1 MAHDLIIRG
10 GTVVDGTGQPAFT
23 ADLAVSGGTITAI
36 DRAGKIG
43 GGAIREIDADGLL
56 VTPGWVDVHT
66 HYDGQVSWDSQL
78 APSSIHGV
86 TSIVMGNCGV
96 GFAPAHAGADEHE
109 LLISLMEGVEDI
121 PGTALHEGLSWDWQ
135 SYPEYLDAL
144 ARRSYKIDV
153 GSQIPHAALRAFVM
167 GERGADYH
175 ENPTEAEIAEM
186 TRLVAEGLEAGAM
199 GFATSRTVNHR
210 SRTGQKIGTLAAE
223 SAEILG
229 IAEALAL
236 TGKGVMQFVSDFK
249 NLDAELGL
257 MRAAS
262 ERAGG
267 RPISVSL
274 AQADRSPDHWRRVLE
289 WISKAAAEGIDF
301 KAQCAPR
308 TIGLLVGLESTMNP
322 FLRTATYRNTMMD
335 LPLEERVRQMAQPDV
350 RAALLAE
357 APDARGGLFKMAGG
371 NADRIFRLGDPAN
384 YEPAPEQS
392 LGAEARRL
400 GRDPFDLVYDALLER
415 GGRELLYFPL
425 ANYSGGTMEA
435 AREMLLHDRVI
446 PGLSDGGAHVSFI
459 SDASFPTFLLTHW
472 CRDRTR
478 GERLP
483 LEFVVK
489 RQTHDTA
496 RHVGWN
502 DRGVLAPGYL
512 ADINVI
518 DLNGLTLHAPEMIY
532 DLPAG
537 GKRLMQ
543 RADGYVATIKRG
555 QITFDNG
562 KPTDALPGALQ
573 RGAQPAPG

>member
-1 MAHDLIIRG
+1 MQHDVVIRG
-10 GTVVDGTGQPAFT
+10 GTVVDGTGRASFT
-23 ADLAVSGGTITAI
+23 GDVALDGGTITAV
-36 DRAGKIG
+36 GKVEG
-43 GGAIREIDADGLL
+43 RGRREIDADGLL

-86 TSIVMGNCGV
+86 TSVVMGNCGV
-96 GFAPAHAGADEHE
+96 GFAPAHSGPDAHE
-109 LLISLMEGVEDI
+109 FLISLMEGVEDI
-121 PGTALHEGLSWDWQ
+121 PGTALHEGLSWEWE
-135 SYPEYLDAL
+135 SYPQYLDAL
-144 ARRSYKIDV
+144 ARRSYKIDI
-153 GSQIPHAALRAFVM
+153 GSQIPHSALRAFVM
-167 GERGADYH
+167 GERGADH
-175 ENPTEAEIAEM
+175 DQDPTQAEIAEM
-186 TRLVAEGLEAGAM
+186 ARLVAEGLEAGAM
-199 GFATSRTVNHR
+199 GFATSRTINHR
-210 SRTGQKIGTLAAE
+210 SRTGQKIGTLTAE

-229 IAEALAL
+229 IAEALAV
-236 TGKGVMQFVSDFK
+236 TGKGVLQFVSDFRDI
-249 NLDAELGL
+249 DAELGL
-257 MRAAS
+257 MRAAA

-267 RPISVSL
+267 RPVSVSL

-289 WISKAAAEGIDF
+289 WISRAAAEGIDF

-322 FLRTATYRNTMMD
+322 FLRTATYRSSLID
-335 LPLEERVRQMAQPDV
+335 LPLDERVRRMAEPEV

-357 APDARGGLFKMAGG
+357 APEARGGLFKMAGG
-371 NADRIFRLGDPAN
+371 NADRIFRLGEPAE
-384 YEPAPEQS
+384 YEPAPETS

-400 GRDPFDLVYDALLER
+400 GRDPFDVVYDALLER

-425 ANYSGGTMEA
+425 ANYSGFTMEA
-435 AREMLLHDRVI
+435 AREMLLHDRTI

-459 SDASFPTFLLTHW
+459 SDASFPTFMLTHW

-489 RQTHDTA
+489 RQTQDTA

-512 ADINVI
+512 ADLNVI
-518 DLNGLTLHAPEMIY
+518 DLDGLVLHAPTMIH

-555 QITFDNG
+555 QISFENG
-562 KPTDALPGALQ
+562 QPTEALPGALQ
-573 RGAQPAPG
+573 RGAQPAPA

>member
-1 MAHDLIIRG
+1 MQHDLIIRG

-23 ADLAVSGGTITAI
+23 ADVAVDGGTITSV
-36 DRAGKIG
+36 GKVG
-43 GGAIREIDADGLL
+43 GSARREIDADGLL

-96 GFAPAHAGADEHE
+96 GFAPAHPGADAHE

-121 PGTALHEGLSWDWQ
+121 PGTALHEGLTWEWS
-135 SYPEYLDAL
+135 SYPEYLDAI
-144 ARRSYKIDV
+144 ARRSYKIDI

-167 GERGADYH
+167 GERGADH
-175 ENPTEAEIAEM
+175 DEDPTANEIAEM
-186 TRLVAEGLEAGAM
+186 ARLVAEGLEAGAM

-210 SRTGQKIGTLAAE
+210 SRTGHKIGTLTAE
-223 SAEILG
+223 ATEILG
-229 IAEALAL
+229 IAEALAV
-236 TGKGVMQFVSDFK
+236 TGKGVLQFVSDFRDI
-249 NLDAELGL
+249 DAELGL

-267 RPISVSL
+267 RPVSVSL
-274 AQADRSPDHWRRVLE
+274 AQAHKSPDHWRRVLD
-289 WISKAAAEGIDF
+289 WIGRAAADGVDF

-308 TIGLLVGLESTMNP
+308 TIGLLVGIESTMNP
-322 FLRTATYRNTMMD
+322 FLKTPTYQTQLVD
-335 LPLEERVRQMAQPDV
+335 LPLEERVRRMAEPEM

-357 APDARGGLFKMAGG
+357 APNARGGFFKMSDGS
-371 NADRIFRLGDPAN
+371 ADRIFRLGDPAN
-384 YEPAPEQS
+384 YEPAPETS

-400 GRDPFDLVYDALLER
+400 GRDPFDLVYDVLLER

-425 ANYSGGTMEA
+425 ANYSGFTMDA
-435 AREMLLHDRVI
+435 AREMLLNERTI

-472 CRDRTR
+472 CRDRSR

-502 DRGVLAPGYL
+502 DRGVIATGYL
-512 ADINVI
+512 ADLNVI
-518 DLNGLTLHAPEMIY
+518 DLDGLTLHAPTMIH

-543 RADGYVATIKRG
+543 KADGYVATVKRG
-555 QITFDNG
+555 QVSFENG
-562 KPTDALPGALQ
+562 EPTEALPGALQ
-573 RGAQPAPG
+573 RGAQPAPAR

>member
-1 MAHDLIIRG
+1 MQHDLIIRG
-10 GTVVDGTGQPAFT
+10 GTVVDGTGQPSFT
-23 ADLAVSGGTITAI
+23 GDVAIDGGTITEV
-36 DRAGKIG
+36 GKIAG
-43 GGAIREIDADGLL
+43 SAVREIDADGLL

-86 TSIVMGNCGV
+86 TSVVMGNCGV
-96 GFAPAHAGADEHE
+96 GFAPAHPGADAHE

-121 PGTALHEGLSWDWQ
+121 PGTALHEGLTWEWS
-135 SYPEYLDAL
+135 SYPEYLDAI
-144 ARRSYKIDV
+144 ARRSYKIDI

-167 GERGADYH
+167 GERGADH
-175 ENPTEAEIAEM
+175 DEDPTANEIAEM
-186 TRLVAEGLEAGAM
+186 ARLVAEGLEAGAM

-210 SRTGQKIGTLAAE
+210 SRTGQKIGTLTAE
-223 SAEILG
+223 AAEILG
-229 IAEALAL
+229 IAEALAV
-236 TGKGVMQFVSDFK
+236 TGKGVLQFVSDFRDI
-249 NLDAELGL
+249 DAELGL

-267 RPISVSL
+267 RPVSVSL
-274 AQADRSPDHWRRVLE
+274 AQAHKSPDHWRRVLD
-289 WISKAAAEGIDF
+289 WIGRAAADGIDF

-308 TIGLLVGLESTMNP
+308 TIGLLVGIESTMNP
-322 FLRTATYRNTMMD
+322 FLKTPTYQSQLVD
-335 LPLEERVRQMAQPDV
+335 LPLDERVRRMAEPEM

-357 APDARGGLFKMAGG
+357 APNARGGFFKMSDGS
-371 NADRIFRLGDPAN
+371 ADRIFRLGDPAN
-384 YEPAPEQS
+384 YEPAPETS

-400 GRDPFDLVYDALLER
+400 GRDPFDLVYDVLLER

-425 ANYSGGTMEA
+425 ANYSGFTMDA
-435 AREMLLHDRVI
+435 AREMLLNDRTI

-472 CRDRTR
+472 CRDRSR

-502 DRGVLAPGYL
+502 DRGVIAPGYL
-512 ADINVI
+512 ADLNVI
-518 DLNGLTLHAPEMIY
+518 DFDGLTLHAPSMIH

-543 RADGYVATIKRG
+543 KADGYVATIKRG
-555 QITFDNG
+555 QVSFENG
-562 KPTDALPGALQ
+562 EPTEALPGALQ
-573 RGAQPAPG
+573 RGAQPAPAA

>member
-1 MAHDLIIRG
+1 MQHDVVIRG
-10 GTVVDGTGQPAFT
+10 GTVVDGTGQASFT
-23 ADLAVSGGTITAI
+23 GDVALDGGTITEV
-36 DRAGKIG
+36 GKVEG
-43 GGAIREIDADGLL
+43 RGRREIDADGLL

-86 TSIVMGNCGV
+86 TSVVMGNCGV
-96 GFAPAHAGADEHE
+96 GFAPARSGPDAHE
-109 LLISLMEGVEDI
+109 FLISLMEGVEDI
-121 PGTALHEGLSWDWQ
+121 PGTALHEGLSWEWE
-135 SYPEYLDAL
+135 SYPQYLDAL
-144 ARRSYKIDV
+144 AARSYKIDI
-153 GSQIPHAALRAFVM
+153 GSQIPHSALRAFVM
-167 GERGADYH
+167 GERGGDH
-175 ENPTEAEIAEM
+175 DQNPTQTEIAEM
-186 TRLVAEGLEAGAM
+186 ARLVAEGLEAGAM
-199 GFATSRTVNHR
+199 GFATSRTINHR
-210 SRTGQKIGTLAAE
+210 SRTGQKIGTLTAE

-229 IAEALAL
+229 IAEALAV
-236 TGKGVMQFVSDFK
+236 TGKGVLQFVSDFRDI
-249 NLDAELGL
+249 DAELGL
-257 MRAAS
+257 MRAAA

-267 RPISVSL
+267 RPVSVSL
-274 AQADRSPDHWRRVLE
+274 AQSDRSPDHWRRVLE
-289 WISKAAAEGIDF
+289 WISRAAAEGIDF

-322 FLRTATYRNTMMD
+322 FLRTATYRSSLID
-335 LPLEERVRQMAQPDV
+335 LALDERVRRMAEPEV

-357 APDARGGLFKMAGG
+357 APEARGGLFKMAGG
-371 NADRIFRLGDPAN
+371 NADRIFRLGEPAE
-384 YEPAPEQS
+384 YEPAPEKS

-400 GRDPFDLVYDALLER
+400 GRDPFDVVYDALLER

-425 ANYSGGTMEA
+425 ANYSGFTMEA
-435 AREMLLHDRVI
+435 AREMLLHDRTI

-459 SDASFPTFLLTHW
+459 SDASFPTFMLTHW

-489 RQTHDTA
+489 RQTQDTA

-512 ADINVI
+512 ADLNVI
-518 DLNGLTLHAPEMIY
+518 DFDGLVLHAPTMIH

-555 QITFDNG
+555 QISFENG
-562 KPTDALPGALQ
+562 QPTEALPGALQ
-573 RGAQPAPG
+573 RGAQPAPA

>member
-1 MAHDLIIRG
+1 MQHDVVIRG
-10 GTVVDGTGQPAFT
+10 GTVVDGTGRASFT
-23 ADLAVSGGTITAI
+23 GDVALDGGTITAV
-36 DRAGKIG
+36 GKVEG
-43 GGAIREIDADGLL
+43 PGRREIDADGLL

-86 TSIVMGNCGV
+86 TSVVMGNCGV
-96 GFAPAHAGADEHE
+96 GFAPAHSGPDAHE
-109 LLISLMEGVEDI
+109 FLISLMEGVEDI
-121 PGTALHEGLSWDWQ
+121 PGTALHEGLSWEWE
-135 SYPEYLDAL
+135 SYPQYLDAL
-144 ARRSYKIDV
+144 ALRSYKIDI
-153 GSQIPHAALRAFVM
+153 GSQIPHSALRAFVM
-167 GERGADYH
+167 GERGADH
-175 ENPTEAEIAEM
+175 DQDPTQAEIAEM
-186 TRLVAEGLEAGAM
+186 ARLVAEGLEAGAM
-199 GFATSRTVNHR
+199 GFATSRTINHR
-210 SRTGQKIGTLAAE
+210 SRTGQKIGTLTAE

-229 IAEALAL
+229 IAEALAV
-236 TGKGVMQFVSDFK
+236 TGKGVLQFVSDFRDI
-249 NLDAELGL
+249 DAELGL
-257 MRAAS
+257 MRAAA

-267 RPISVSL
+267 RPVSVSL

-289 WISKAAAEGIDF
+289 WISRAAAEGIDF

-322 FLRTATYRNTMMD
+322 FLRTATYRSSLID
-335 LPLEERVRQMAQPDV
+335 LPLDERVRRMAEPEV

-357 APDARGGLFKMAGG
+357 APEARGGLFKMAGG
-371 NADRIFRLGDPAN
+371 NADRIFRLGEPAE
-384 YEPAPEQS
+384 YEPAPETS

-400 GRDPFDLVYDALLER
+400 GRDPFDVVYDALLER

-425 ANYSGGTMEA
+425 ANYSGFTMEA
-435 AREMLLHDRVI
+435 AREMLLHDRTI

-459 SDASFPTFLLTHW
+459 SDASFPTFMLTHW

-489 RQTHDTA
+489 RQTQDTA

-512 ADINVI
+512 ADLNVI
-518 DLNGLTLHAPEMIY
+518 DLDGLILHAPTMIH

-555 QITFDNG
+555 QISFENG
-562 KPTDALPGALQ
+562 QPTEALPGALQ
-573 RGAQPAPG
+573 RGAQPAPA

>member
-1 MAHDLIIRG
+1 MQHDVVIRG
-10 GTVVDGTGQPAFT
+10 GTVVDGTGRASFT
-23 ADLAVSGGTITAI
+23 GDVALDGGTITTV
-36 DRAGKIG
+36 GKVEG
-43 GGAIREIDADGLL
+43 RGRREIDADGLL

-86 TSIVMGNCGV
+86 TSVVMGNCGV
-96 GFAPAHAGADEHE
+96 GFAPAHSGPDAHE
-109 LLISLMEGVEDI
+109 FLISLMEGVEDI
-121 PGTALHEGLSWDWQ
+121 PGTALHEGLSWEWE
-135 SYPEYLDAL
+135 SYPQYLDAL
-144 ARRSYKIDV
+144 ARRSYKIDI
-153 GSQIPHAALRAFVM
+153 GSQIPHSALRAFVM
-167 GERGADYH
+167 GERGADH
-175 ENPTEAEIAEM
+175 DQDPTQAEIAEM
-186 TRLVAEGLEAGAM
+186 ARLVAEGLEAGAM
-199 GFATSRTVNHR
+199 GFATSRTINHR
-210 SRTGQKIGTLAAE
+210 SRTGQKIGTLTAE

-229 IAEALAL
+229 IAEALAV
-236 TGKGVMQFVSDFK
+236 TGKGVLQFVSDFRDI
-249 NLDAELGL
+249 DAELGL
-257 MRAAS
+257 MRAAA

-267 RPISVSL
+267 RPVSVSL

-289 WISKAAAEGIDF
+289 WISRAAAEGIDF

-322 FLRTATYRNTMMD
+322 FLRTATYRSSLID
-335 LPLEERVRQMAQPDV
+335 LPLDERVRRMAEPEV

-357 APDARGGLFKMAGG
+357 APEARGGLFKMAGG
-371 NADRIFRLGDPAN
+371 NADRIFRLGEPAE
-384 YEPAPEQS
+384 YEPAPETS

-400 GRDPFDLVYDALLER
+400 GRDPFDVVYDALLER

-425 ANYSGGTMEA
+425 ANYSGFTMEA
-435 AREMLLHDRVI
+435 AREMLLHDRTI

-459 SDASFPTFLLTHW
+459 SDASFPTFMLTHW

-489 RQTHDTA
+489 RQTQDTA

-512 ADINVI
+512 ADLNVI
-518 DLNGLTLHAPEMIY
+518 DLDGLVLHAPTMIH

-555 QITFDNG
+555 QISFENG
-562 KPTDALPGALQ
+562 QPTEALPGALQ
-573 RGAQPAPG
+573 RGAQPAPA

>member
-1 MAHDLIIRG
+1 MQHDVVIRG
-10 GTVVDGTGQPAFT
+10 GTVVDGTGRASFT
-23 ADLAVSGGTITAI
+23 GDVALDGGTITAV
-36 DRAGKIG
+36 GKVEG
-43 GGAIREIDADGLL
+43 PGRREIDADGLL

-86 TSIVMGNCGV
+86 TSVVMGNCGV
-96 GFAPAHAGADEHE
+96 GFAPAHSGPDAHE
-109 LLISLMEGVEDI
+109 FLISLMEGVEDI
-121 PGTALHEGLSWDWQ
+121 PGTALHEGLSWEWE
-135 SYPEYLDAL
+135 SYPQYLDAL
-144 ARRSYKIDV
+144 ARRSYKIDI
-153 GSQIPHAALRAFVM
+153 GSQIPHSALRAFVM
-167 GERGADYH
+167 GERGADH
-175 ENPTEAEIAEM
+175 DQDPTQAEIAEM
-186 TRLVAEGLEAGAM
+186 ARLVAEGLEAGAM
-199 GFATSRTVNHR
+199 GFATSRTINHR
-210 SRTGQKIGTLAAE
+210 SRTGQKIGTLTAE

-229 IAEALAL
+229 IAEALAV
-236 TGKGVMQFVSDFK
+236 TGKGVLQFVSDFRDI
-249 NLDAELGL
+249 DAELGL
-257 MRAAS
+257 MRAAA

-267 RPISVSL
+267 RPVSVSL

-289 WISKAAAEGIDF
+289 WISRAAAEGIDF

-322 FLRTATYRNTMMD
+322 FLRTATYRSSLID
-335 LPLEERVRQMAQPDV
+335 LPLDERVRRMAEPEV

-357 APDARGGLFKMAGG
+357 APEARGGLFKMAGG
-371 NADRIFRLGDPAN
+371 NADRIFRLGEPAE
-384 YEPAPEQS
+384 YEPAPETS

-400 GRDPFDLVYDALLER
+400 GRDPFDVVYDALLER

-425 ANYSGGTMEA
+425 ANYSGFTMEA
-435 AREMLLHDRVI
+435 AREMLLHDRTI

-459 SDASFPTFLLTHW
+459 SDASFPTFMLTHW

-489 RQTHDTA
+489 RQTQDTA

-512 ADINVI
+512 ADLNVI
-518 DLNGLTLHAPEMIY
+518 DLDGLVLHAPTMIH

-555 QITFDNG
+555 QISFENG
-562 KPTDALPGALQ
+562 QPTEALPGALQ
-573 RGAQPAPG
+573 RGAQPAPA

>member
-1 MAHDLIIRG
+1 MQHDVVIRG
-10 GTVVDGTGQPAFT
+10 GTVVDGTGRASFT
-23 ADLAVSGGTITAI
+23 GDVALDGGTITTV
-36 DRAGKIG
+36 GKVEG
-43 GGAIREIDADGLL
+43 RGRREIDADGLL

-86 TSIVMGNCGV
+86 TSVVMGNCGV
-96 GFAPAHAGADEHE
+96 GFAPAHSGPDAHE
-109 LLISLMEGVEDI
+109 FLISLMEGVEDI
-121 PGTALHEGLSWDWQ
+121 PGTALHEGLSWEWE
-135 SYPEYLDAL
+135 SYPQYLDAL
-144 ARRSYKIDV
+144 ARRSYKIDI
-153 GSQIPHAALRAFVM
+153 GSQIPHSALRAFVM
-167 GERGADYH
+167 GERGADH
-175 ENPTEAEIAEM
+175 DQDPTQAEIAEM
-186 TRLVAEGLEAGAM
+186 ARLVAEGLEAGAM
-199 GFATSRTVNHR
+199 GFATSRTINHR
-210 SRTGQKIGTLAAE
+210 SRTGQKIGTLTAE

-229 IAEALAL
+229 IAEALAV
-236 TGKGVMQFVSDFK
+236 TGKGVLQFVSDFRDI
-249 NLDAELGL
+249 DAELGL
-257 MRAAS
+257 MRAAA

-267 RPISVSL
+267 RPVSVSL

-289 WISKAAAEGIDF
+289 WISRAAAEGIDF

-322 FLRTATYRNTMMD
+322 FLRTATYRSSLID
-335 LPLEERVRQMAQPDV
+335 LALDERVRRMAEPEV

-357 APDARGGLFKMAGG
+357 APEARGGLFKMAGG
-371 NADRIFRLGDPAN
+371 NADRIFRLGEPAE
-384 YEPAPEQS
+384 YEPAPETS

-400 GRDPFDLVYDALLER
+400 GRDPFDVVYDALLER

-425 ANYSGGTMEA
+425 ANYSGFTMEA
-435 AREMLLHDRVI
+435 AREMLLHDRTI

-459 SDASFPTFLLTHW
+459 SDASFPTFMLTHW

-489 RQTHDTA
+489 RQTQDTA

-512 ADINVI
+512 ADLNVI
-518 DLNGLTLHAPEMIY
+518 DLDGLVLHAPTMIH

-555 QITFDNG
+555 QISFENG
-562 KPTDALPGALQ
+562 QPTEALPGALQ
-573 RGAQPAPG
+573 RGAQPAPA

>member
-1 MAHDLIIRG
+1 VQHDLVIRG
-10 GTVVDGTGQPAFT
+10 GTVVDGTGSSART
-23 ADLAVSGGTITAI
+23 ADVAIDGGTITAVGEV
-36 DRAGKIG
+36 DGRGR
-43 GGAIREIDADGLL
+43 REIDADGL
-56 VTPGWVDVHT
+56 VVAPGWVDVHT

-96 GFAPAHAGADEHE
+96 GFAPAHSGSDAHE
-109 LLISLMEGVEDI
+109 FLISLMEGVEDI
-121 PGTALHEGLSWDWQ
+121 PGTALHEGLTWEWE
-135 SYPEYLDAL
+135 SYPQYLDAL
-144 ARRSYKIDV
+144 ARRRYKIDV

-167 GERGADYH
+167 GERGADH
-175 ENPTEAEIAEM
+175 DTDPTPTEIGEM
-186 TRLVAEGLEAGAM
+186 ARLVAEGLEAGAM
-199 GFATSRTVNHR
+199 GFATSRTVAHR
-210 SRTGQKIGTLAAE
+210 SRTGQKIGTLTAE
-223 SAEILG
+223 ASEILG
-229 IAEALAL
+229 IAEALAI
-236 TGKGVMQFVSDFK
+236 TGRGVLQFVSDFRDI
-249 NLDAELGL
+249 DAELGL
-257 MRAAS
+257 MRAAA

-267 RPISVSL
+267 RPVSVSL
-274 AQADRSPDHWRRVLE
+274 AQAEQSPDRWRRVLD
-289 WISKAAAEGIDF
+289 WISRAAADGIDF

-322 FLRTATYRNTMMD
+322 FLRTPTYKQTLRD
-335 LPLEERVRQMAQPDV
+335 LPLEERVKRMAEPEV
-350 RAALLAE
+350 RAQLLRE

-371 NADRIFRLGDPAN
+371 NADRIFRLGDPAD
-384 YEPAPEQS
+384 YEPAPEKS

-425 ANYSGGTMEA
+425 ANYAGFTMEA
-435 AREMLLHDRVI
+435 AREMLLHDRTI

-472 CRDRTR
+472 CRDRSR

-483 LEFVVK
+483 LEFIVK
-489 RQTHDTA
+489 RQTRDTA
-496 RHVGWN
+496 RHVGWL

-512 ADINVI
+512 ADVNVI
-518 DLNGLTLHAPEMIY
+518 DLDGLTLHPPSMIH

-555 QITFDNG
+555 EVTFEHG
-562 KPTDALPGALQ
+562 EATDALPGALQ
-573 RGAQPAPG
+573 RGAQPAPA